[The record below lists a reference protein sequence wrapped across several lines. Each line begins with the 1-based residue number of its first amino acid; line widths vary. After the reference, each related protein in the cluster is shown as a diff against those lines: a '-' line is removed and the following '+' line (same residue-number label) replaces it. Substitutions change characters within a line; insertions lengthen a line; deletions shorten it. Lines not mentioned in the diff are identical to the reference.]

1 MRRSA
6 VARPRSTAR
15 PSPGRTL
22 PGARVSPET
31 PLRLREVVAAFERL
45 YPPDT
50 ASSWDQVGLVSGDLD
65 QPVSLVHFAVDP
77 TLAVIDE
84 ARVAGA
90 DLLVT
95 HHPLLLRGV
104 HSVATTSAKGASVTS
119 LVVNGIA
126 LYVAHTNAD
135 VASPGVCDALAGA
148 CALTG
153 VEPLEAMDGD
163 GLAGMGHGRVGAL
176 TVPLTLREFAQ
187 RLGDVL
193 PKAAGG
199 IRVAG
204 PADALVSRV
213 AVVGGAGDDFFD
225 AVRASGADVYVT
237 ADLRHHPV
245 LEAREE
251 ARGGTPYLV
260 DAGHWATEWLWLESA
275 RSELLRELAG
285 RGASLNTD
293 ICTLRTDPWDF
304 VIGAFTSDST
314 SGSTSQITGGTS

>member
-1 MRRSA
+1 
-6 VARPRSTAR
+6 VTDN
-15 PSPGRTL
+15 
-22 PGARVSPET
+22 

-50 ASSWDQVGLVSGDLD
+50 ASSWDQVGLVTGELD
-65 QPVSLVHFAVDP
+65 QPLSLVHFAVDP

-84 ARVAGA
+84 ARAAGA

-104 HSVATTSAKGASVTS
+104 HSVATTSAKGAAVTA

-135 VASPGVCDALAGA
+135 VASPGVGDALASA
-148 CALTG
+148 CDL
-153 VEPLEAMDGD
+153 VDVRPLEALGD
-163 GLAGMGHGRVGAL
+163 SSMGRIGHGRVGSL
-176 TVPLTLREFAQ
+176 VDPVPLRAFVE
-187 RLGDVL
+187 RLGAAL
-193 PKAAGG
+193 PEAAGG

-204 PADALVSRV
+204 PAGALVSRV
-213 AVVGGAGDDFFD
+213 AVVGGAGDSFFD

-237 ADLRHHPV
+237 ADLRHHAA

-260 DAGHWATEWLWLESA
+260 DAGHWATEWLWLASA
-275 RSELLRELAG
+275 RSELLRELAE
-285 RGASLNTD
+285 RGTSLNSY

-304 VIGAFTSDST
+304 VIGAAASN
-314 SGSTSQITGGTS
+314 ITGGTS